1 MSPDRIDQL
10 TRFLSPNMVTIFVG
24 NPHIPFGLRRSSLDA
39 SPLLSKDLSYD
50 PKIGWYVMSP
60 TLSELDRD
68 KFMPVGQYLM
78 RGEYDPNI
86 VDEGTEWVRLEAT
99 RGVQYDVS
107 GEAVRSGI
115 IYDTARTLE
124 MPGLQDLAF
133 RKLKAL
139 AQDRPHQPFEILE
152 VVDRVF
158 KAAQPDMK
166 KYLVEYL
173 AEQFWNFV
181 VVENR
186 KFTDVMEADKVLAK
200 RVFGLLAG
208 HPEADLKNEAEENI
222 KVEEPFGEG
231 KHEVESQGTLVGDE
245 ADDSDS
251 QELILDYN
259 GPVTTPKDKQF
270 LAQRKAEKVWA
281 VIEKA
286 ERDAVKNMTAKEL
299 LADIDAVVDQAASTI
314 TAANGTVSFGP
325 GPHNATTATAA
336 EKEKAARDRA
346 TKERDR
352 AIRSTARELLA
363 ESDSFE
369 TIDQATSII
378 SAANGTVSFG
388 PEPDYSRPNH
398 APPIGTT
405 FGELTDEEFLES
417 IEEVKR
423 DQELEDAEKFKLH
436 QQENAMR
443 NAGVYATKS
452 WEGPTFE
459 EFLKDKKEKD
469 MKEMVKMRREKEG
482 KVTEGVDL
490 DGWDVPEFLKEK
502 KEEEVAEK

>member
-1 MSPDRIDQL
+1 MSL
-10 TRFLSPNMVTIFVG
+10 
-24 NPHIPFGLRRSSLDA
+24 
-39 SPLLSKDLSYD
+39 PLA
-50 PKIGWYVMSP
+50 
-60 TLSELDRD
+60 ELDHD

-99 RGVQYDVS
+99 HGVQYDVS

-158 KAAQPDMK
+158 KGAQPDMK

-186 KFTDVMEADKVLAK
+186 KFTDVMEADEVLAK

-208 HPEADLKNEAEENI
+208 HPEADLKNEAEEKM
-222 KVEEPFGEG
+222 KVEGNIGEG
-231 KHEVESQGTLVGDE
+231 KDEAQSQGTLVGDE

-259 GPVTTPKDKQF
+259 GPITTPKDKRF
-270 LAQRKAEKVWA
+270 LAQRKAEKDWA
-281 VIEKA
+281 AKEKA
-286 ERDAVKNMTAKEL
+286 ERDAVKKMTAKEL

-314 TAANGTVSFGP
+314 SAANGTVSFG
-325 GPHNATTATAA
+325 GPQHATPATTA

-346 TKERDR
+346 TKERDK
-352 AIRSTARELLA
+352 AVRSTASELLA
-363 ESDSFE
+363 DNDSFE
-369 TIDQATSII
+369 TVDQAASII

-388 PEPDYSRPNH
+388 PGPDYSRPNH

-405 FGELTDEEFLES
+405 FRGMTDEEFLES

-423 DQELEDAEKFKLH
+423 DHFQELEDAEKFKLH

-459 EFLKDKKEKD
+459 EFLKDKKEK
-469 MKEMVKMRREKEG
+469 EMTEMAKMRREKEA

-490 DGWDVPEFLKEK
+490 DGWDVPEFLKGNQG
-502 KEEEVAEK
+502 KENAEK